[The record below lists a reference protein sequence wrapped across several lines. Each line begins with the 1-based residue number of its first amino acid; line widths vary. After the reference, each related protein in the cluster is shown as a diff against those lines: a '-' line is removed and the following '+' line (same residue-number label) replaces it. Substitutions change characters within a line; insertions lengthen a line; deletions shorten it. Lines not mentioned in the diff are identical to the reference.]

1 MLVVPDYA
9 VRTRRHACGFRA
21 ARSGF
26 TLVELLVTIVVAAVL
41 IMIAVP
47 SFKSITLSNRLGTTG
62 NAVVTALHTAR
73 MEAIKRNASVQFCSD
88 ASSAN
93 TGDALGQACTVQGGG
108 AVVATMGTST
118 QQLGTA
124 LSGLDST
131 IKLNGNLTAIRFSA
145 QGQGYQAGATSPF
158 TGTVA
163 DICTSSL
170 KTGNHRVIKMSA
182 GLIITTTTSDGSC
195 P

>member
-1 MLVVPDYA
+1 MLVVPGYA
-9 VRTRRHACGFRA
+9 ARTRRDARGLRA

-26 TLVELLVTIVVAAVL
+26 TLIELMVTIVVAAVL

-47 SFKSITLSNRLGTTG
+47 SFKSITLSNRLGTTA
-62 NAVVTALHTAR
+62 NAVVVALNTAR

-88 ASSAN
+88 SATAN
-93 TGDALGQACTVQGGG
+93 TGNALGQACTVEGGG

-118 QQLGTA
+118 QALGAA

-131 IKLNGNLTAIRFSA
+131 VKLNGNLAAIRFSS
-145 QGQGYQAGATSPF
+145 QGQGYEAGITTPF

-163 DICTSSL
+163 DICTGSL
-170 KTGNHRVIKMSA
+170 KTGNHRLVKMDA
-182 GLIITTTTSDGSC
+182 GLIITTISSDGSC